1 MKIETKYSVN
11 DMIWFYLNGK
21 AIEASIYK
29 VDVEVYEKSTT
40 VRYMINVGGTSGNI
54 KFESVKEELTFDTKQ
69 ELIQSL

>member
-29 VDVEVYEKSTT
+29 IDVEVYDKSTA
-40 VRYMINVGGTSGNI
+40 VRYMINVGTSGSV
-54 KFESVKEELTFDTKQ
+54 KFEMVKEELTFDTKQ
-69 ELIQSL
+69 ELIKSL

>member
-29 VDVEVYEKSTT
+29 IDVEVYDKSTS
-40 VRYMINVGGTSGNI
+40 VRYMINVGTSGNI
-54 KFESVKEELTFDTKQ
+54 KFEMVKEELAFDTKQ
-69 ELIQSL
+69 ELIKSL